1 MAQLERPLS
10 PFMHY
15 RWQYSMALSF
25 LHRASGVFLSLGF
38 VLLVYWVVSVQQGV
52 AAYESAL
59 VVLTSSLAK
68 LGYFL
73 WVLAFFY
80 HFLNGIRHLC
90 WDVGYGF
97 ERGTARATGW
107 LVFISALVLGL
118 VTFFYA
124 CSHLTVTVSGGVA

>member
-15 RWQYSMALSF
+15 RWQYSNTLSI
-25 LHRASGVFLSLGF
+25 LHRVSGIFLSLGF
-38 VLLVYWVVSVQQGV
+38 ALLVYWVVAVQQGS
-52 AAYESAL
+52 AAYESAFA
-59 VVLTSSLAK
+59 VLTSPLAK

-73 WVLAFFY
+73 WLLAFFY

-97 ERGTARATGW
+97 EKGTARTTGW

-118 VTFFYA
+118 ITFFYA
-124 CSHLTVTVSGGVA
+124 HSHLGVAVSGGVA